1 MMREQLLG
9 MSSRG
14 SLAQFTRSCHALIS
28 DFGGVFSELDL
39 GNKWAGQFFTPAP
52 VCRMMAAMTFDS
64 SAREIIETRGYPGRV
79 RTLRRWRCHGYR
91 ACPRTA
97 LTGHQLLAPSSHH
110 RRRH

>member
-1 MMREQLLG
+1 M
-9 MSSRG
+9 
-14 SLAQFTRSCHALIS
+14 IS
-28 DFGGVFSELDL
+28 DLVTRKCSPRLSTLEEDMGDVLGGVFSELDL
-39 GNKWAGQFFTPAP
+39 GNKWAGQFFTPDP
-52 VCRMMAAMTFDS
+52 VCRMMAAMTFDL
-64 SAREIIETRGYPGRV
+64 SACEIIETRGYPGRV